1 MDVLAYVAILSTGL
15 AFLFAGLCLLLWR
28 RVRRT
33 EAVIQDLRQQHQQLA
48 DTAKVVGKKL
58 VQLQSDLQGVAQ
70 KMQTE
75 TTSSSTHHKAYS
87 QAARLLQQGLSP
99 EEVMQRCN
107 LSRGETELL
116 AVMTRAASG
125 EA

>member
-1 MDVLAYVAILSTGL
+1 MDVLVYVAMLSTGL
-15 AFLFAGLCLLLWR
+15 ALVFAGLCLLLWR
-28 RVRRT
+28 RVRVT
-33 EAVIQDLRQQHQQLA
+33 EQLVQELRNQHQQLA
-48 DTAKVVGKKL
+48 ETAKIVGKKL
-58 VQLQSDLQGVAQ
+58 LQLQSDLQGVAQ
-70 KMQTE
+70 KLHTE
-75 TTSSSTHHKAYS
+75 TVASPSSNKAYS

-125 EA
+125 E

>member
-1 MDVLAYVAILSTGL
+1 MDTLVYVAVLSTGL

-28 RVRRT
+28 RVKRT
-33 EAVIQDLRQQHQQLA
+33 EQLVQELRQQHQQLA

-70 KMQTE
+70 KMQGDA
-75 TTSSSTHHKAYS
+75 SSAAHHKAYS
-87 QAARLLQQGLSP
+87 QAARLLQQGLSA

-116 AVMTRAASG
+116 AVMTRAASNG
-125 EA
+125 